1 MIDPGVVKQ
10 RFYDP
15 RRSMEILAVVPVSKA
30 QARQRAG
37 RAGREAP
44 GTCYRLYPE
53 PAFFK
58 LEESTVPEILRC
70 NLSNIVLQL
79 LALGIKV
86 GFGGGDGGGEG
97 GLLRAIAV
105 CDCSVVRLRCSRRVR
120 LSRCLA
126 PGHGQL

>member
-1 MIDPGVVKQ
+1 LRSFAFTHLPPSQVILATNIAETSITISGIRHVIDPGVVKQ
-10 RFYDP
+10 RFYDA

-53 PAFFK
+53 PTFFK

-79 LALGIKV
+79 LALGVKV
-86 GFGGGDGGGEG
+86 
-97 GLLRAIAV
+97 R
-105 CDCSVVRLRCSRRVR
+105 S
-120 LSRCLA
+120 
-126 PGHGQL
+126 